1 MAIDWLSNS
10 IILPELHAALA
21 AAVVFGAYLL
31 LHGLPPHPPDGS
43 PRHRWNRLAV
53 VAFLGIDLLKE
64 LLWDPVHELDNPFLW
79 QGVID
84 FGWYLVGG
92 AIALSLIYA
101 RFREL

>member
-31 LHGLPPHPPDGS
+31 LSGLPPRLPDGS
-43 PRHRWNRLAV
+43 SKHRWNRVAV
-53 VAFLGIDLLKE
+53 VTFLGIDLLKE
-64 LLWDPVHELDNPFLW
+64 LLWDPIHELDNPFLW

-84 FGWYLVGG
+84 FSWYLVGV

-101 RFREL
+101 RYRQL